1 MAVKYTKPR
10 GTQDILPDET
20 GRWLYLEEQLRKIVG
35 LFGYREIRL
44 PTFEHTEVFSRGVGD
59 TTDIVGKEMYT
70 FTDKGGRS
78 ITLRPEGTSGVVR
91 AVMENGLLGSAP
103 MPLKAYYLQSC
114 FRYEK
119 AQKGRL
125 REFHQLGIECF
136 GASAPEADAEVI
148 CVAAMILKKLNIQK
162 VHLEINSIG
171 CKTCRADYHA
181 ALKQYFSRHEDK
193 LCDTCKDRLSRNP
206 MRILDCKAEPCKEV
220 AKNAPVVLDYL
231 CDDCRKHFD
240 TVKALLSAEG
250 IEFTVNPTIVR
261 GLDYYSN
268 TVFEFIH
275 DGVGTQGTVCGGG
288 RYNGLVQEFDGAPTP
303 AVGFGMGIERLLLAV
318 EDEGITLKADDAPVI
333 YIASMGDEAKL
344 KAAVLANE
352 LRGAGIF
359 AEYDIVGRGLK
370 AQMKYADKKGAVYTM
385 VLGDTELESKTAR
398 LKNMQSGE
406 EREIALDADEL
417 IKALI

>member
-10 GTQDILPDET
+10 GTQDILPGES
-20 GRWLYLEEQLRKIVG
+20 GRWLCLEEQLRKIVG

-70 FTDKGGRS
+70 FTDKGDRS

-136 GASAPEADAEVI
+136 GASSADADAEVI
-148 CVAAMILKKLNIQK
+148 CVAAMILKKLNIKK

-181 ALKQYFSRHEDK
+181 ALKQYFSQHKDT
-193 LCDTCKDRLSRNP
+193 LCDTCKDRLERNP

-220 AKNAPVVLDYL
+220 SKNAPVVLDYL
-231 CDDCRKHFD
+231 CDDCKQHFEA
-240 TVKALLSAEG
+240 VKNLLRAQG

-275 DGVGTQGTVCGGG
+275 DGVGTQGTICGGG

-303 AVGFGMGIERLLLAV
+303 AVGFGMGIERLLLAL
-318 EDEGITLKADDAPVI
+318 EDEGITLEADESPVI
-333 YIASMGDEAKL
+333 YLAGMGDAAKL
-344 KAAVLANE
+344 KAAVLAND
-352 LRGAGIF
+352 LRNAGIF

-370 AQMKYADKKGAVYTM
+370 AQMKYADKRGAKYTA
-385 VLGDTELESKTAR
+385 VLGDTELENGTVR
-398 LKNMQSGE
+398 LKNMQTGE
-406 EREIALDADEL
+406 EIEVSLNAEAI